1 MYKMCFENDQYKD
14 KSRCKG
20 SKLKHTKPAETI
32 FYRAQQTTGNRSY
45 YVGNVLGGMPH
56 GKGTMHFNNRT
67 STKYLTGNWKRGEH
81 HPVTDTKTRDKLW
94 KVSTEG
100 DKFKDAS
107 QFKDASLEV
116 LQIQLMLADRKKTKK
131 ASKKQKDKKEEE
143 AWDSRRDTEC
153 VTLKSLR
160 RRKTTPPKKASD
172 PGCQNKEER
181 GNDGERYTSV
191 ERNGKWVWRETKK
204 VEQDRKKQEKKD
216 AEKAKKKAKDK
227 TKNATSI
234 AKIKAEVASKQ
245 EKVDKSFANNLSGV
259 RPKSMRTILSVLE
272 GRIQDHEDPKEWKEQ
287 WSILRKE
294 MKEMYDLRPQR
305 LIAFHTRYDKELAK
319 QVVKG
324 EKIVKYFD
332 PSSIEGWDQK
342 MDKSKLTLF
351 QNAFV
356 NVQRQLWKN
365 ASNKDQVKRLW
376 KEQYKRYARVYHE
389 LFGVQPPLDAYG
401 KEEDELLEELEYE
414 YEKEHG
420 GFVEDEGKNLDEYL
434 GYDNICVR
442 RVGEQDIIT
451 SESCDSD
458 DDCDDGSQCK
468 SRGLRYLYK
477 QLIEDFEQDDEYDDD
492 ILKRRKIC

>member
-1 MYKMCFENDQYKD
+1 
-14 KSRCKG
+14 
-20 SKLKHTKPAETI
+20 
-32 FYRAQQTTGNRSY
+32 
-45 YVGNVLGGMPH
+45 
-56 GKGTMHFNNRT
+56 
-67 STKYLTGNWKRGEH
+67 
-81 HPVTDTKTRDKLW
+81 
-94 KVSTEG
+94 
-100 DKFKDAS
+100 
-107 QFKDASLEV
+107 
-116 LQIQLMLADRKKTKK
+116 
-131 ASKKQKDKKEEE
+131 
-143 AWDSRRDTEC
+143 
-153 VTLKSLR
+153 
-160 RRKTTPPKKASD
+160 
-172 PGCQNKEER
+172 
-181 GNDGERYTSV
+181 
-191 ERNGKWVWRETKK
+191 
-204 VEQDRKKQEKKD
+204 
-216 AEKAKKKAKDK
+216 
-227 TKNATSI
+227 
-234 AKIKAEVASKQ
+234 
-245 EKVDKSFANNLSGV
+245 
-259 RPKSMRTILSVLE
+259 
-272 GRIQDHEDPKEWKEQ
+272 
-287 WSILRKE
+287 
-294 MKEMYDLRPQR
+294 MYDLRPQR

-477 QLIEDFEQDDEYDDD
+477 QLIEDFEQEDEYDDD
-492 ILKRRKIC
+492 IFEEKKDLLTSNKDILNAIRGHLHEMRSNFEVPAEVGVLTKGQINEQSGELDEDDTYGFVTNWDEEKNTFTISYLSGDLTGIDENDVPEKTLSAMIKLANATRLLGDTKVKLKRFSDRPNAEEWGSSEFQDLFDEYFPFFDDNRNIAFKNDSLPRMMQAMTLEERVNMMSTFRNHTELNVEDIAAVQRRILKPIREGGTGTKHPWTADPFHQLGGFENAFTTFQGKKQ